1 MTSENADYS
10 QSIANYGAAAVK
22 KYRDISGIR
31 NDNEIPEIFLGGQ
44 IAIGLHEEFRLQCHV
59 ERYYERIL
67 EDLCFTIDSDLKKAF
82 GSKRA
87 DVALYRDG
95 KPFAIIELK
104 ICDERDRNGRNLLDD
119 LEKMRELAL
128 KTGIEIYL
136 GTLMTDVRKVE
147 CAKRRATIEKKLEGC
162 FSAHSSL
169 EPAGYG
175 AGWKWQFLAGQFWG
189 KRQRAIE
196 RVRPHIPL

>member
-44 IAIGLHEEFRLQCHV
+44 IAIGLHDEFGLKCHV
-59 ERYYERIL
+59 ERRYDLIL
-67 EDLCFTIDSDLKKAF
+67 RELGFPITQSVIDTF
-82 GSKRA
+82 GSQRA
-87 DVALYRDG
+87 DAALYRDG

-104 ICDERDRNGRNLLDD
+104 ICDERDRYGDKLGRD
-119 LEKMRELAL
+119 LRKMRKLAN
-128 KTGIEIYL
+128 KAGIEIYL
-136 GTLMTDVRKVE
+136 GTLMTDVCKAE
-147 CAKRRATIEKKLEGC
+147 CAERRATIEEKLEGC

-175 AGWKWQFLAGQFWG
+175 ADWKWQFLAGRF
-189 KRQRAIE
+189 R
-196 RVRPHIPL
+196 